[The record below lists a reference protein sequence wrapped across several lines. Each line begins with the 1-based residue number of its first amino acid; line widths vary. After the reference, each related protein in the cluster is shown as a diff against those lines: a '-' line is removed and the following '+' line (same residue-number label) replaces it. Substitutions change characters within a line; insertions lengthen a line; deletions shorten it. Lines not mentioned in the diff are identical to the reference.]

1 MTLARTIYN
10 RHENESII
18 NNQNTIYQRKELDNR
33 HTQNRQ
39 LVCDGTCQYVFYGLY
54 KNGNW

>member
-1 MTLARTIYN
+1 MTLASMIYN

-33 HTQNRQ
+33 HAQNQQ
-39 LVCDGTCQYVFYGLY
+39 LVCDGTCQYVFYGL
-54 KNGNW
+54 